1 MKDARDQFIKE
12 YGRSPEITLEI
23 PGIAALIG
31 VFSEVYQGSSIMF
44 ATDDGIVVSGSLNS
58 DNSVRILNIARQE
71 KKRFSILNIK
81 YRKEDRWA
89 NIIKSVYSAFQKRGY
104 KLRGTDIVLDG
115 KALLS
120 DNKTLS
126 AILCAAIS
134 SLINRLFSLSLDNS
148 ELLEIVFS
156 SSLLPVGYRARK
168 RDLNALLLM
177 PPGAVMLYDQ
187 STSLS
192 EFAPLSFLN
201 DKRYEF
207 FLFSSTMPPTII
219 SSVYEEVE
227 KEAAEAFEDL
237 VLGSLDEAK
246 FRAMN
251 HRELLSLIAPIRSR
265 KRDVVLF
272 LHREHELSLR
282 LWDAIKSEN
291 IDEFSALLMEYQH
304 ELSEEA
310 EITSPEIDWLFKRA
324 ISDENVLMLSSLYT
338 GYGGDMVAL
347 IIKGHNT
354 PYMER
359 LDEFERIFGFRIQLR
374 GFSVSNGIR
383 VIAQDE
389 NSTGK

>member
-1 MKDARDQFIKE
+1 
-12 YGRSPEITLEI
+12 
-23 PGIAALIG
+23 
-31 VFSEVYQGSSIMF
+31 
-44 ATDDGIVVSGSLNS
+44 
-58 DNSVRILNIARQE
+58 
-71 KKRFSILNIK
+71 
-81 YRKEDRWA
+81 
-89 NIIKSVYSAFQKRGY
+89 
-104 KLRGTDIVLDG
+104 
-115 KALLS
+115 
-120 DNKTLS
+120 
-126 AILCAAIS
+126 
-134 SLINRLFSLSLDNS
+134 
-148 ELLEIVFS
+148 
-156 SSLLPVGYRARK
+156 
-168 RDLNALLLM
+168 
-177 PPGAVMLYDQ
+177 MLYDQ